1 MILIIKVAQDMDRY
15 ESLLQSA
22 EFNISQLI
30 NIKSLIVQSI
40 KTNQKYPKIIQL
52 NITLILTKIPLVQK

>member
-40 KTNQKYPKIIQL
+40 KTNQKYPKIIRL
-52 NITLILTKIPLVQK
+52 NITLIQIKILLVQK